1 MRLTGVF
8 VGVVLAGL
16 ALGWVLRQG
25 DPSQAAVGERAP
37 SFVVEVIDGGRFDL
51 DEHLATDRRP
61 LVLNLWASW
70 CVPCR
75 TEIPALSAFSDNR
88 TDVRV
93 LGVAVDDTERSAIDF
108 AREIE
113 ATYPLALGTSEFEDA
128 YPRIGLPVTYVI
140 DEDGVITDLFNGI
153 LDEEILTQLVDD

>member
-1 MRLTGVF
+1 MF
-8 VGVVLAGL
+8 VGVVLVGL
-16 ALGWVLRQG
+16 TFGWLLRQG
-25 DPSQAAVGERAP
+25 GASQATVGERAP
-37 SFVVEVIDGGRFDL
+37 TFAVQVIDGPLFDL
-51 DEHLATDRRP
+51 DEHLANDQRP

-75 TEIPALSAFSDNR
+75 IEIPELSAFSDNR

-93 LGVAVDDTERSAIDF
+93 LGVAVDDTESSAIAF
-108 AREIE
+108 AREIG

-140 DEDGVITDLFNGI
+140 DEEGVITDVFNGI
-153 LDEEILTQLVDD
+153 LDEEILVELVDG

>member
-1 MRLTGVF
+1 MF

-16 ALGWVLRQG
+16 GFGWVLRQG
-25 DPSQAAVGERAP
+25 DTSQAVVGERAP
-37 SFVVEVIDGGRFDL
+37 TFVVQVIDGSLFDL

-75 TEIPALSAFSDNR
+75 TEIPELSAFSDNR
-88 TDVRV
+88 TDVKV
-93 LGVAVDDTERSAIDF
+93 LGVAVDDSETSAIDF

-113 ATYPLALGTSEFEDA
+113 ATYPLALGTTEFEDA

-140 DEDGVITDLFNGI
+140 DEGGVITDVFNGI
-153 LDEEILTQLVDD
+153 LDEEILVELVDD